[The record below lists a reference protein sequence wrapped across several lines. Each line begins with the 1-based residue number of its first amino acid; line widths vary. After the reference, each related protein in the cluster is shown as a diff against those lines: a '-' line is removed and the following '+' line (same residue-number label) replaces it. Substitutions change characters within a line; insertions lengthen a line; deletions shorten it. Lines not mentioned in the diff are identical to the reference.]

1 MNLHYQYIDKKSE
14 YKFLEMSGLKN
25 TISRLLRGN
34 SHLGFVMLLIII
46 PVLTLIATGLI
57 GQQLLY
63 GIPLQIIL
71 ITIALP
77 LFLARLVFHFS
88 KNPKTTSRSFD
99 NEE

>member
-1 MNLHYQYIDKKSE
+1 
-14 YKFLEMSGLKN
+14 MSGLKN

-34 SHLGFVMLLIII
+34 SFLGFVILLIIV
-46 PVLTLIATGLI
+46 PALTLFATGLI

-63 GIPLQIIL
+63 GIPLQVIL

-77 LFLARLVFHFS
+77 LFFARLVFHFS
-88 KNPKTTSRSFD
+88 KNPKITSRAVD

>member
-1 MNLHYQYIDKKSE
+1 MNLHYQYIDINLE
-14 YKFLEMSGLKN
+14 YKFSKMSSLKN

-34 SHLGFVMLLIII
+34 SFLGFVILLILI
-46 PVLTLIATGLI
+46 PALTLAAVGLI

-63 GIPLQIIL
+63 GIPLQVIL

-88 KNPKTTSRSFD
+88 RNPQTTSRSFD
-99 NEE
+99 DEE